1 MRPAS
6 WFPLLLSFLFTAATA
21 LAQTP
26 YIETFEVRLHNLDVV
41 VNDAKGNPVRGLT
54 KDDFIV
60 TENGVPKMVTN
71 FSVYDVAA
79 GSAAS
84 QATAAPAPGSTA
96 PAAEAATP
104 PPPRRFVFFID
115 DIAVQK
121 MARNRLFDNAKQFV
135 ASMREGDVAAIVRPT
150 AASKV
155 VQEFTG
161 DQAALTRALKS
172 AIEAS
177 AEEAGSRSEIHRFQ
191 WALKTAGNDTERKM
205 ARREYAFAANRR
217 VEHRLGQLRALT
229 NSLAGLEGR
238 KVLVLV
244 TTGLSSRPGS
254 EAWDFEREMGV
265 PIELRQASAVDPE
278 TGQVDFEAVGDTGD
292 ADTGRMPR
300 RIIGDH
306 SQEIS
311 SIGRTAAANGVT
323 IYAIEPDV
331 PLGLGVRCRAD
342 VTGIEFEGCA
352 PSKFD
357 LPTGFDS
364 DLLQNSAATLTTL
377 AEKTGGKW
385 FRGLGNIDDTF
396 RTVSEDLG
404 FYYSLAYRATGE
416 RERPR
421 RVEVKVRNRPELRVR
436 TRSEVMEKTTARE
449 MEDLVVASLIYP
461 RPVNELGIVVTTAT
475 PVPERGYL
483 RVPIDVV
490 IPLDKLTFLPEEDKY
505 VGAFDIHFAAAG
517 QERDF
522 VSGGK
527 QQQRIE
533 LTPEQF
539 EVREGIK
546 YHYKT
551 GIMISPGAARIAIG
565 VLDATTKLTGFQTVE
580 VAAPVAADGR

>member
-1 MRPAS
+1 MKTLAALTLV
-6 WFPLLLSFLFTAATA
+6 FALTAA
-21 LAQTP
+21 AQTP

-41 VNDAKGNPVRGLT
+41 VTDAKGKPVRGLT

-60 TENGVPKMVTN
+60 TESGVPKVVTN

-79 GSAAS
+79 GTAAS

-96 PAAEAATP
+96 PVAEAATP
-104 PPPRRFVFFID
+104 PPPRRVVFFID
-115 DIAVQK
+115 DLTVQK
-121 MARNRLFDNAKQFV
+121 MARERVFDNAKQFL
-135 ASMREGDVAAIVRPT
+135 ASMRDGDLAAVVRPT
-150 AASKV
+150 AAAKV
-155 VQEFTG
+155 VQELTA
-161 DQAALTRALKS
+161 DRAALERALRTAVDANADAVESS
-172 AIEAS
+172 AL
-177 AEEAGSRSEIHRFQ
+177 HRLQ
-191 WALKTAGNDTERKM
+191 WTLKTVVTDSERKI
-205 ARREYAFAANRR
+205 ARREYAFAERRR

-238 KVLVLV
+238 KAIVVV
-244 TTGLSSRPGS
+244 SMGLTARPGS
-254 EAWDFEREMGV
+254 EAWDFESEMGV
-265 PIELRQASAVDPE
+265 PLERVQAPVIDARGNVN
-278 TGQVDFEAVGDTGD
+278 FEAIGDSGDVDQGRMRSRIVGDY
-292 ADTGRMPR
+292 
-300 RIIGDH
+300 
-306 SQEIS
+306 SEEIS
-311 SIGRTAAANGVT
+311 EIGRVAAANGVT

-331 PLGLGVRCRAD
+331 PNKISPRGDASLPGLPSTVRL
-342 VTGIEFEGCA
+342 
-352 PSKFD
+352 PNKYD
-357 LPTGFDS
+357 LPVGFQA
-364 DLLQNSAATLTTL
+364 DLLQNSAATMTTL

-385 FRGLGNIDDTF
+385 FRGLGSIDDTF

-404 FYYSLAYRATGE
+404 FYYSLAYSASGE

-436 TRSEVMEKTTARE
+436 TRSEVIEKTTARE
-449 MEDLVVASLIYP
+449 MQDLVVASLIYP
-461 RPVNELGIVVTTAT
+461 RPVNELGIAVTTAT

-490 IPLDKLTFLPEEDKY
+490 IPLDKLTFLPEGEKY

-533 LTPEQF
+533 LTPEQY

-546 YHYKT
+546 YRYKT

-580 VAAPVAADGR
+580 VAAPVTAADGS